1 MATTI
6 NVQDADDF
14 KSVLYPILVDIT
26 QDSDTVTDVRIIAG
40 GTTYIKQITGSQTI
54 NVADYAKPQLNP
66 RPLALSGNQ
75 KVWVFSGRETSVYIS
90 VDDVD
95 DIVTDTVYCIVGGN
109 KINHLDY
116 FNRGPVLSDLP
127 KRYISPGEKDEIS
140 FIVDGNGDSV
150 DVKMIVPAEGTE
162 TLLFNGY
169 DERPFGVSVEVTS
182 PQSDFYVLY
191 EPLDASH
198 FAQHTYR
205 VDYEVRRSC
214 GVRLC
219 WINAYGAIDAWTFD
233 TVDSVEVSAEKEKI
247 YTVSGW
253 MNAGIQAEET
263 TTVVSRKLP
272 WDMIRA
278 LSQIVMSER
287 AWIME
292 KDGTFTPIDIVTE
305 SAVIRERG
313 AVSSLEVTYRPSKRL
328 L

>member
-6 NVQDADDF
+6 NVQNADDF

-26 QDSDTVTDVRIIAG
+26 QDSDTVTDVRIISG

-54 NVADYAKPQLNP
+54 NVADYAKPLLNP
-66 RPLALSGNQ
+66 RPLALSENQ
-75 KVWVFSGRETSVYIS
+75 KVWVFSGRQTDVYIS

-95 DIVTDTVYCIVGGN
+95 DIVSDTVYYIVGGN

-116 FNRGPVLSDLP
+116 FNCGPVLSDLH
-127 KRYISPGEKDEIS
+127 KRYISPGEKDEVS
-140 FIVDGNGDSV
+140 FVVCGAFVPV

-169 DERPFGVSVEVTS
+169 DESPFGVSFEVTS

-191 EPLDASH
+191 EPLEASH
-198 FAQHTYR
+198 FAQPTYR

-219 WINAYGAIDAWTFD
+219 WINAYGAIDAWTFN
-233 TVDSVEVSAEKEKI
+233 TVNSVEVSAEKEKM

-253 MNAGIQAEET
+253 MTTSIQAEET
-263 TTVVSRKLP
+263 TTVVSQMLP
-272 WDMIRA
+272 RAMIGA

-292 KDGTFTPIDIVTE
+292 KDGTFTPIDIITE

-313 AVSSLEVTYRPSKRL
+313 AVSSLEVKYRHSTRL